1 MFLTV
6 GAEAMYFIDK
16 DNKDKAIGYATD
28 LSDSIGGRSIKV
40 SCCVQSV
47 LWFILKENTNRSTTE
62 YERLLSESW
71 ACVHSPS
78 CDVAIFSPL
87 QTCTLVLKQLKKGA
101 FGECSTDVIAL
112 YTQQCAK
119 LFPMATAF
127 KTDPS
132 LSTQTGLPDK
142 GKVSKPDKVGR
153 KVQPVSNVAMSIMS
167 GDINDGS
174 GQLPAKDCVEPTV
187 DRSNE
192 PSQLAD
198 GPA

>member
-1 MFLTV
+1 MLNIINFFLT
-6 GAEAMYFIDK
+6 
-16 DNKDKAIGYATD
+16 N
-28 LSDSIGGRSIKV
+28 
-40 SCCVQSV
+40 
-47 LWFILKENTNRSTTE
+47 
-62 YERLLSESW
+62 SW
-71 ACVHSPS
+71 ACVHSLIAN
-78 CDVAIFSPL
+78 VAILAPL
-87 QTCTLVLKQLKKGA
+87 QTCTLVLKQLKKGV
-101 FGECSTDVIAL
+101 FGECPTDVIAL

-119 LFPMATAF
+119 LFPIATAF

-132 LSTQTGLPDK
+132 LSTQAGLPDK

-174 GQLPAKDCVEPTV
+174 GQLPAKDCVEPTG
-187 DRSNE
+187 DRSYE